1 MENEIKDFF
10 HAAAP
15 QPGDETAFRLEL
27 NARLEAVE
35 QIRHFH
41 NNEIGR
47 IRRIAWVSLVV
58 GLSLGVVVTVVVLL
72 HPGFIVNLKE
82 LFRSLL
88 QPFGSVWKNT
98 PLLKNV
104 LFWFFAVVTV
114 GLSIILPIVLSHDAK
129 DFSDYIV

>member
-41 NNEIGR
+41 NSEIGR
-47 IRRIAWVSLVV
+47 IRRIAWVSLVI
-58 GLSLGVVVTVVVLL
+58 GLSLGVAVTVVVLL
-72 HPGFIVNLKE
+72 HPGFFVDFKE
-82 LFRSLL
+82 LFRSLF
-88 QPFGSVWKNT
+88 QPFESVWKSA

-114 GLSIILPIVLSHDAK
+114 GLSIILPIVLSRDAK
-129 DFSDYIV
+129 DFSDYIG

>member
-15 QPGDETAFRLEL
+15 QPGDGTAFRLEL

-41 NNEIGR
+41 NNEISH
-47 IRRIAWVSLVV
+47 IRRIAWVSLVI
-58 GLSLGVVVTVVVLL
+58 GLSLGVAVTVVVLL

-129 DFSDYIV
+129 DFSDYIG